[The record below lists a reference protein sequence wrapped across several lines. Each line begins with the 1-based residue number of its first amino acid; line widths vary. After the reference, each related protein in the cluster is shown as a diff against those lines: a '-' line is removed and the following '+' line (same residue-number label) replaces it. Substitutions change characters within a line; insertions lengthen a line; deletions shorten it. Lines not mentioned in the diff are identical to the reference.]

1 MKDIMDDYDMNQG
14 NIVITLYPCKELLM
28 VIAGIVNKGI
38 AFYFDSFTHLTSSKI
53 MLTILL
59 ET

>member
-1 MKDIMDDYDMNQG
+1 MDDYDMHRG

-28 VIAGIVNKGI
+28 VIASIVNI
-38 AFYFDSFTHLTSSKI
+38 DIPFYFDSSTHLTSSKI

>member
-1 MKDIMDDYDMNQG
+1 MDDYDMNQG
-14 NIVITLYPCKELLM
+14 NIVITLYPYKELLM
-28 VIAGIVNKGI
+28 VITGIVNTGI
-38 AFYFDSFTHLTSSKI
+38 TFYFDSSTHLTSSKI

>member
-1 MKDIMDDYDMNQG
+1 MDDYDMNQG
-14 NIVITLYPCKELLM
+14 SIVITLYPCKELLM
-28 VIAGIVNKGI
+28 VIAGIVNTGI